1 MRFPPTDPR
10 RHRPT
15 PAMSLL
21 VTVAL
26 ATLGASCKSKSGSG
40 DAAGPAPGATDVGV
54 DLPGADV
61 PGRVVVQPDSAADTR
76 IADAPGRDLADIDL
90 PPAVPEAGSPD
101 DASSLNPHR
110 LWLSGPEDDIHLA
123 DVEPATPF

>member
-1 MRFPPTDPR
+1 MTFPPTDPR
-10 RHRPT
+10 RHRST
-15 PAMSLL
+15 PAISLL

-26 ATLGASCKSKSGSG
+26 ASLGASCKSKSGPG

-54 DLPGADV
+54 DLPGADA
-61 PGRVVVQPDSAADTR
+61 PGRVVVEPDGAVDTLV
-76 IADAPGRDLADIDL
+76 ADAPGLDLAADRS
-90 PPAVPEAGSPD
+90 PAAPEAGGA
-101 DASSLNPHR
+101 DASSLNPGR